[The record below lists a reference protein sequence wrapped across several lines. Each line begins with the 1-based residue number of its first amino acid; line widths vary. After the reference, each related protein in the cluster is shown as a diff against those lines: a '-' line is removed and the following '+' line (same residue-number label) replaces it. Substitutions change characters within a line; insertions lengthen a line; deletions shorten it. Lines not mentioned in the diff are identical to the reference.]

1 MFCGEYLVYIEC
13 GGDIILCMLVIC
25 PSHDPKSNLDK
36 LCPQTLEIAD
46 SMARTIPVKLYFKH
60 ILVVKMLEYII

>member
-13 GGDIILCMLVIC
+13 GGDIILRVLVIC

-36 LCPQTLEIAD
+36 LQALEIAD

-60 ILVVKMLEYII
+60 VLVVKMLEYII